1 MFKVLII
8 EDDTLLNKGIAF
20 ALEKENYNIVS
31 ATNYNKGLDLF
42 FKSNPDIILLDI
54 NLPDKSGLLLCSE
67 IRKTS
72 KVPII
77 FITAKDT
84 EEDAIKGFKLGCDD
98 YISKPFSIELLKQR
112 LLAVLRRVAPIDENI
127 YKYNNI
133 KIDFNKME
141 LNKDDTIINLTAT
154 EFKLLELLVKNK
166 GQVLTRNTLLQK
178 LWDNDGNFVDENTLS
193 VNIRRLRKKI
203 ESDSKNPQYII
214 TVFSIGYTWGR
225 S

>member
-1 MFKVLII
+1 MFKILII
-8 EDDTLLNKGIAF
+8 EDDALLNKGIAF
-20 ALEKENYNIVS
+20 ALEKENYNTIS
-31 ATNYNKGLDLF
+31 AYNYKEGLYLF

-67 IRKTS
+67 IRKIS

-141 LNKDDTIINLTAT
+141 LRKDDTIINLTAT

-214 TVFSIGYTWGR
+214 TVFSIGYTWGK